1 MMIDHKAECNER
13 ALAAAGRGDRARRQF
28 LDAAVSRPDRLE
40 RLLFEK
46 PAVSLC
52 FASIL
57 RPPIASRGARPGLV
71 TQSSSTGNNRSQG
84 TGNYSILDKGWA
96 FSNNCA
102 PITLPSV
109 FLPLD
114 KKKYWNIFPLYLYIY
129 ICISIYIWN
138 IFPVSIYI
146 CIYIFPLSL
155 SLYIYSF
162 KVYQL

>member
-114 KKKYWNIFPLYLYIY
+114 KKKYWNIFPLYLYIP
-129 ICISIYIWN
+129 S
-138 IFPVSIYI
+138 
-146 CIYIFPLSL
+146 LSL
-155 SLYIYSF
+155 SIKSIPIISTFLFI
-162 KVYQL
+162 LIAL